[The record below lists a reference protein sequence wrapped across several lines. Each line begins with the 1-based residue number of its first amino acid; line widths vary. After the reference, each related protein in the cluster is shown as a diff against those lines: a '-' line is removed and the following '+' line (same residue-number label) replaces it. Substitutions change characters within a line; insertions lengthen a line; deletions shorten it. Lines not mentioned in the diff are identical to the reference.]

1 MIREV
6 VDLNRISFEI
16 NLFAVLENDSKN
28 IIFYNIFQM
37 LVKKGTD
44 FSVALQ
50 QSAKSSFSAI
60 HTYFCGQRS
69 NIPQKC

>member
-16 NLFAVLENDSKN
+16 NLFTVFENDSKN

-37 LVKKGTD
+37 LVKKGTVD
-44 FSVALQ
+44 SRYGGFFRRPS
-50 QSAKSSFSAI
+50 KI
-60 HTYFCGQRS
+60 R
-69 NIPQKC
+69 

>member
-16 NLFAVLENDSKN
+16 NLFTVFENDSKN

-37 LVKKGTD
+37 LVKK
-44 FSVALQ
+44 
-50 QSAKSSFSAI
+50 
-60 HTYFCGQRS
+60 R
-69 NIPQKC
+69 